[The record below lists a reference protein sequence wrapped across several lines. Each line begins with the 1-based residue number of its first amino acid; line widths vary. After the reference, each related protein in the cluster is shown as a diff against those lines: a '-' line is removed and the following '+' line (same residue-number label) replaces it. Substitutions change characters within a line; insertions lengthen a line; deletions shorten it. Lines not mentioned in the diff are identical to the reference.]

1 MQLGERIRQA
11 MAAKGMKHVW
21 VADGAG
27 ITPATLSNI
36 ITGRTADPRLSI
48 IVGIARVLGEPV
60 GALLDDSTSSLLEH
74 EEKTLRAAAEIISTR
89 VISERQRLVAS
100 SSLPRRKRRTA
111 HRVPAPTVAATPNR
125 EMSTD
130 VREMPKREIPH
141 DLRERGVRRVFRVE
155 GESMIGAGINDGDLL
170 YVKTGVTEAMANGRN
185 VVCRVGDFQCV
196 KRLVVAGGT
205 VTLESANEKFP
216 PVILTE
222 EELANEFE
230 LYGIVVARM
239 NSV

>member
-89 VISERQRLVAS
+89 VISERQRAAAPALA
-100 SSLPRRKRRTA
+100 RRKRRTA

-185 VVCRVGDFQCV
+185 VVCRVGDYQCV
-196 KRLVVAGGT
+196 KRLVVAGGA
-205 VTLESANEKFP
+205 VTLESANETFP
-216 PVILTE
+216 PVVLTE
-222 EELANEFE
+222 EELAGEFE

-239 NSV
+239 SSV